1 MVKSTKVF
9 SFCGRIYGSLS
20 TRKHQINMFPSDSN
34 LQYLERVLTCFI
46 MMLLFGGGPACVGWT
61 RRCAGLH
68 IGAWARLSGRIKIF
82 LQPQVR
88 WKQIFRRFR
97 DKSSESLLTSS
108 RPKAPISCGLRQ
120 MQTGS
125 ETVTTRT
132 SATNTDALLCLC
144 FADIW
149 ATEREGR
156 PNYCRTSGSGAGR
169 VSFSQSCYCLSCL
182 NY

>member
-1 MVKSTKVF
+1 
-9 SFCGRIYGSLS
+9 
-20 TRKHQINMFPSDSN
+20 
-34 LQYLERVLTCFI
+34 
-46 MMLLFGGGPACVGWT
+46 MMLLFCGCPACVGWT
-61 RRCAGLH
+61 RRCAGLR
-68 IGAWARLSGRIKIF
+68 IRAWARLSGRIKIF

-120 MQTGS
+120 MQAGS

-144 FADIW
+144 FTGIW
-149 ATEREGR
+149 AAQGEGR
-156 PNYCRTSGSGAGR
+156 PTYCRTSGSGAGQLTLHNTTIFTVMLLFIMFELLVLAEDWR
-169 VSFSQSCYCLSCL
+169 VKLQH
-182 NY
+182 